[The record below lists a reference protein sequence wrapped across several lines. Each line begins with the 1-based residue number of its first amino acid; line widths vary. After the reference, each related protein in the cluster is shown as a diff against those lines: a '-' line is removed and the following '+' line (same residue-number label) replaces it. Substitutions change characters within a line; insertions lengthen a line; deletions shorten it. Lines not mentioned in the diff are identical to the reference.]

1 MSRIFVVERHT
12 DIRALLEIVIAR
24 LGHEPVLYDPA
35 EEGIPEVDAAIVDPD
50 GPGLVIAQR
59 LRARRI
65 PAVFT
70 SIFPPERDTL
80 DLEPVAYLVKPFP
93 LYALER
99 ALAAAVDASRDLGTG
114 QSQAPPI
121 GAGGTPPNR

>member
-1 MSRIFVVERHT
+1 VSRIFVFERHT
-12 DIRALLEIVIAR
+12 DIRSLLEIVIAR
-24 LGHEPVLYDPA
+24 LAHEPVLYDPA
-35 EEGIPEVDAAIVDPD
+35 EDGIPDVDAAIVDPD
-50 GPGLVIAQR
+50 GPGLVVAQR
-59 LRARRI
+59 LRARRV

-93 LYALER
+93 LYALAR
-99 ALAAAVDASRDLGTG
+99 ALATAVDASGDLANGR
-114 QSQAPPI
+114 SQPPPI